1 MLGLSAFDD
10 RIWAQPAT
18 TLHDFLKLYKP
29 FPSIYTKK
37 KLACIDIKK
46 APDDRLFVAVVV
58 EGYVEVWKGK
68 GVYSLINTRAVHE
81 FLNNKR

>member
-18 TLHDFLKLYKP
+18 TLHDFLKLDKP

-37 KLACIDIKK
+37 KFACIDIKK

-58 EGYVEVWKGK
+58 
-68 GVYSLINTRAVHE
+68 
-81 FLNNKR
+81 